1 MWVEAVASKPGLREV
16 YFERDDWFRAVLA
29 DIVTQGV
36 EEESIRADV
45 DPLAVAVVLVGQL
58 RGIGLQLMLT
68 PDSASYKSIRR
79 QALDLVRH
87 GLTSQPTGLPGV

>member
-1 MWVEAVASKPGLREV
+1 
-16 YFERDDWFRAVLA
+16 VLA

-68 PDSASYKSIRR
+68 PRLGLLQVDSTAGP
-79 QALDLVRH
+79 
-87 GLTSQPTGLPGV
+87 GLGPARPD